1 MTSDVIQAKYEL
13 LEQIAARFAQEA
25 EAGAGMG
32 SRVRQA
38 MAGLQQSGWI
48 GAGADAFFEEMDG
61 RILPAHDRLIHALQ
75 ESQKVTRQIIAII
88 QQAEEEAAAPF
99 GGNGSGGTG
108 GPGAGSFPPGLFPPG
123 FTPIPGQPGQ
133 PGSPPTIR
141 PIPQPPGGGSSIWD
155 HFRSKGDI
163 WSFDSSKG
171 PDGSRKGG
179 KFAPGIKATFG
190 TEESSVWGSPK
201 GDSLAAVGGYGEAG
215 IRANLDDGVMIGA
228 GGEFYTVK
236 GEWDTAFVGDKEY
249 GVTGGVGF
257 KGLSAEGFAGF
268 QFDKKDQAFGAKV
281 GVNAVSVEGS
291 VGGNVA
297 GVNVSL
303 AGEIGL
309 KAEFGFKIGKKTEIA
324 LPFITIGFKFGGG
337 VD

>member
-13 LEQIAARFAQEA
+13 LEQVAARFAQEA
-25 EAGAGMG
+25 EAGAEMDG
-32 SRVRQA
+32 RVRQA
-38 MAGLQQSGWI
+38 MAGLQQGGWI

-99 GGNGSGGTG
+99 GGHGSGRTN

-141 PIPQPPGGGSSIWD
+141 PIPQPSGGGGGSIWD
-155 HFRSKGDI
+155 HFRSKGEFPTFE
-163 WSFDSSKG
+163 SGKGSKG
-171 PDGSRKGG
+171 DFNPS
-179 KFAPGIKATFG
+179 IKATFG

-201 GDSLAAVGGYGEAG
+201 GDGVAAVGGYGEVG
-215 IRANLDDGVMIGA
+215 VRADQEGVMIGA
-228 GGEFYTVK
+228 GGEYYTVK

-249 GVTGGVGF
+249 GITGSAGF

-268 QFDKKDQAFGAKV
+268 KFDKKDQGLGAKV
-281 GVNAVSVEGS
+281 GVNVVSVEGS

-297 GVNVSL
+297 GVNVS
-303 AGEIGL
+303 ATAEVGL
-309 KAEFGFKIGKKTEIA
+309 KAEWGFKIGKKTEIA
-324 LPFITIGFKFGGG
+324 LPFVTFGFKFGGG